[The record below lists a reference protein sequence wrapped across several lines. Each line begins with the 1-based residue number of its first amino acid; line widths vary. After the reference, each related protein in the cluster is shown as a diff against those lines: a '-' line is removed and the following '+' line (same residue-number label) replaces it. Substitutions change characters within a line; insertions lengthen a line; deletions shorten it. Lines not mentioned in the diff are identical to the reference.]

1 MVKRLLRILWDI
13 NSDTLKLNLITK
25 RFSDTKR
32 GVLSFLCSIF
42 GPLGFFN
49 PCLLEIKLLI
59 QDVCGG
65 KN

>member
-49 PCLLEIKLLI
+49 LCLLEIKLLI

>member
-25 RFSDTKR
+25 RFSDT